1 MESHGEAEASLVCSI
16 ARDVT
21 AHRTATSNNKKGGL
35 VVGSKEVGKMI
46 RQKRK
51 SLQWTQEHL
60 AAKAR
65 MDKQYLSRIE
75 TGKQQPSLNILEDI
89 ANAFGAEGVAL
100 EAHGDAVTRL
110 AEGRACV
117 PHEVSP
123 VRSTTAQ
130 SHRAASLSLTY
141 IWNRKRNNSKRL
153 MNSCPL

>member
-1 MESHGEAEASLVCSI
+1 M
-16 ARDVT
+16 
-21 AHRTATSNNKKGGL
+21 
-35 VVGSKEVGKMI
+35 GSKEVGKRI

-75 TGKQQPSLNILEDI
+75 RGEQQPSLNILEDI
-89 ANAFGAEGVAL
+89 AKAFGAEGVA
-100 EAHGDAVTRL
+100 R
-110 AEGRACV
+110 
-117 PHEVSP
+117 
-123 VRSTTAQ
+123 TTAQ

-153 MNSCPL
+153 MNLCPL